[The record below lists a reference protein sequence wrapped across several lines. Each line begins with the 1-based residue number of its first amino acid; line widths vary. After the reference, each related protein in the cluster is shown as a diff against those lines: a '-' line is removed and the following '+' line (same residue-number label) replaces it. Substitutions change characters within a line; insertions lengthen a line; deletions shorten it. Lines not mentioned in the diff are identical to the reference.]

1 MYAFDLRTL
10 YTSFVVMLVVCLAV
24 VTLLWWQNRKRFR
37 GLELIVLYIVLQ
49 FFGLVL
55 IALRDKIPDFL
66 SIIMANAFVVG
77 GAFLALVGLEIFTDK
92 KSSYL
97 KHYLLLFFFL
107 VLHVLFTYFY
117 PSQELRNLNVGF
129 VLMVVSAQS
138 AYLML
143 FRTTGSMRRISKP
156 MGYVFAFLVLVG
168 LIRMLKF
175 FFVGFSEEG
184 YFHSGAFEVYVALMY
199 QVAYFFLVFFLALM
213 VNERLLNEIS
223 VQEEKFSK
231 AFRYSPLGIMISTLN
246 EGRIIE
252 INEGY
257 EHITGYLASEIVGK
271 TTTQNNIWVDEAD
284 RFAFITELNEKGRV
298 VNRTMQF
305 RKANGELITTEFSSE
320 IIHIDNEKCLL
331 SVVNDITEK
340 KKTEAE
346 LRKSQRIL
354 RSFASHLQNA
364 GEEEKIVLATQIDNE
379 LNQSLAAL
387 KMDIGLLKQKFRKND
402 ETGQSDELINKL
414 DEVYKTLG
422 NSLAF
427 SLKLMTSL
435 RNEVLYMM
443 GLPDAIRLYVDEVN
457 HKYPATQCF
466 FDLGKVD
473 KLPQQK
479 QSTILYRI
487 FEDAISNAL
496 LHSQASEI
504 IVSLHGCNNS
514 LELEISDNG
523 VGFEYTE
530 FMEHSS
536 HGLMLMRERTSLLDG
551 EMFVKSSPG
560 EGSIVRIVVPL
571 D

>member
-1 MYAFDLRTL
+1 
-10 YTSFVVMLVVCLAV
+10 
-24 VTLLWWQNRKRFR
+24 
-37 GLELIVLYIVLQ
+37 
-49 FFGLVL
+49 
-55 IALRDKIPDFL
+55 
-66 SIIMANAFVVG
+66 
-77 GAFLALVGLEIFTDK
+77 
-92 KSSYL
+92 
-97 KHYLLLFFFL
+97 
-107 VLHVLFTYFY
+107 
-117 PSQELRNLNVGF
+117 
-129 VLMVVSAQS
+129 
-138 AYLML
+138 
-143 FRTTGSMRRISKP
+143 
-156 MGYVFAFLVLVG
+156 
-168 LIRMLKF
+168 
-175 FFVGFSEEG
+175 
-184 YFHSGAFEVYVALMY
+184 
-199 QVAYFFLVFFLALM
+199 M

-231 AFRYSPLGIMISTLN
+231 AFRYSPLGIMISTLS
-246 EGRIIE
+246 EGRVIE

-257 EHITGYLASEIVGK
+257 EHITGYLASEIIGT

-284 RFAFITELNEKGRV
+284 RFAFVTELNEKGRV
-298 VNRTMQF
+298 VSRTMQF

-402 ETGQSDELINKL
+402 ETGQSDELIHKL

-427 SLKLMTSL
+427 SLKLMTTL

-457 HKYPATQCF
+457 HKYPAIQCF
-466 FDLGKVD
+466 FDLGRVD

-496 LHSQASEI
+496 VHSQASEI
-504 IVSLHGCNNS
+504 IVSLHGRNNS

-523 VGFEYTE
+523 LGFEYSE

-551 EMFVKSSPG
+551 EMFVKSATG
-560 EGSIVRIVVPL
+560 EGTTVKIVIPL
-571 D
+571 V

>member
-37 GLELIVLYIVLQ
+37 GLELLVQYVVVQ

-55 IALRDKIPDFL
+55 IALRDKIPDFF

-77 GAFLALVGLEIFTDK
+77 GAFLAFVGLEKFSDK
-92 KSSYL
+92 ESAYL
-97 KHYLLLFFFL
+97 KHYLLFGLFL
-107 VLHVLFTYFY
+107 ILHIVFTYFY
-117 PSQELRNLNVGF
+117 SSQELRNVNVGF
-129 VLMVVSAQS
+129 ALMVVSLQS
-138 AYLML
+138 AQLLLYK
-143 FRTTGSMRRISKP
+143 TTGVMRKVSKP
-156 MGYVFAFLVLVG
+156 MGYVFVFLVFIGVVRLS
-168 LIRMLKF
+168 KY
-175 FFVGFSEEG
+175 FFVGFSDLS
-184 YFHSGAFEVYVALMY
+184 YFNSGAFEVYVALMY
-199 QVAYFFLVFFLALM
+199 QVAYFFLIFFLALM
-213 VNERLLNEIS
+213 VNQRLLNEIS

-320 IIHIDNEKCLL
+320 IIYIDNEKCLL
-331 SVVNDITEK
+331 TVVNDIAEK

-387 KMDIGLLKQKFRKND
+387 KMDIGILKQRLKGAD
-402 ETGQSDELINKL
+402 QTELSDELIRKL

-473 KLPQQK
+473 KMPQQK
-479 QSTILYRI
+479 QSTVLYRI
-487 FEDAISNAL
+487 FEDAISNTL
-496 LHSQASEI
+496 IHSQASEI
-504 IVSLHGCNNS
+504 IVSLHGRNNA

-551 EMFVKSSPG
+551 QMFITSAPG
-560 EGSIVRIVVPL
+560 EGTTVKIVVPVL
-571 D
+571 

>member
-1 MYAFDLRTL
+1 MYTFDLRTL

-24 VTLLWWQNRKRFR
+24 VALLWWQNRKRFR
-37 GLELIVLYIVLQ
+37 GLELLVLYIVMQ

-66 SIIMANAFVVG
+66 SIIMANGFVVG
-77 GAFLALVGLEIFTDK
+77 GAFLAFVGLEKFSDK
-92 KSSYL
+92 ETPRL
-97 KHYLLLFFFL
+97 KHYFLFVFFL
-107 VLHVLFTYFY
+107 ILHIVFTYFY
-117 PSQELRNLNVGF
+117 PSQELRNINVSF
-129 VLMVVSAQS
+129 ALMIVSLQS
-138 AYLML
+138 AHLML
-143 FRTTGSMRRISKP
+143 YRTTGTVRKIAKP
-156 MGYVFAFLVLVG
+156 MGYVFLFLVFIGIVRLS
-168 LIRMLKF
+168 KF
-175 FFVGFSEEG
+175 FFVGFSDLS
-184 YFHSGAFEVYVALMY
+184 YFNSGAFEVYVALMY
-199 QVAYFFLVFFLALM
+199 QVAYFFLIFFLALM
-213 VNERLLNEIS
+213 VNQRLLNEIS

-231 AFRYSPLGIMISTLN
+231 AFRHSPLGILISTLN

-252 INEGY
+252 INDGY
-257 EHITGYLASEIVGK
+257 EKITGYLAAEVIGK

-284 RFAFITELNEKGRV
+284 RFAFVTELNEKGRV

-305 RKANGELITTEFSSE
+305 RKANGELITAEFSSE
-320 IIHIDNEKCLL
+320 IIYIDNEKCLL
-331 SVVNDITEK
+331 TVVNDITEK

-387 KMDIGLLKQKFRKND
+387 KMDIGLLKQKFKKND
-402 ETGQSDELINKL
+402 ETGQSDELIHKL

-427 SLKLMTSL
+427 SLKLMTNL

-496 LHSQASEI
+496 VHSQASEI
-504 IVSLHGCNNS
+504 IVSLHGRNNS

-523 VGFEYTE
+523 LGFEYSE

-551 EMFVKSSPG
+551 EMFITSAPDEGTTVK
-560 EGSIVRIVVPL
+560 IVIPL
-571 D
+571 V